1 MRATRFCAYAQPPHT
16 PQNAINA
23 NTSVVAHS
31 VRTVA
36 LRSTR
41 EATNRRDM
49 PIRLPLKQTS
59 PSLSIARSPHRVPRE
74 SAYVDRDV
82 GNPNVGSLHVDLHVR
97 GPDDGSGDRRRL
109 DAGGPNTCDLDA
121 RGLDARGLDA
131 GSLDATGGDVRAAAL
146 LKLQGSSGKAKLP

>member
-59 PSLSIARSPHRVPRE
+59 PSLSIARSPHRVPGNQRTWIATLGILMLGVLT
-74 SAYVDRDV
+74 STFTFGVLTTGVVIV
-82 GNPNVGSLHVDLHVR
+82 G
-97 GPDDGSGDRRRL
+97 
-109 DAGGPNTCDLDA
+109 
-121 RGLDARGLDA
+121 
-131 GSLDATGGDVRAAAL
+131 AL
-146 LKLQGSSGKAKLP
+146 MPVVPTPVTLMPVVLTPVVLMPVVLMPPVETFEPPPC